1 MKVRVIGRGERKT
14 FEVVSAQ
21 LKTESG
27 ELWLL
32 CADQKYAV
40 LTVENVEIE
49 VVESLLPPMG
59 SYEIR
64 TMVDNGPLVAV
75 N

>member
-1 MKVRVIGRGERKT
+1 MRVRVIGTGERKT

-21 LKTESG
+21 MKTESG

-32 CADQKYAV
+32 CADNKHAV
-40 LTVENVEIE
+40 LTVRNVEIE
-49 VVESLLPPMG
+49 VTDSLLPPMG

-64 TMVDNGPLVAV
+64 RMVDAAPLVAV